1 MHPMERP
8 SFLLEHAHYAL
19 SICDL
24 PAKPVNSKRAQV
36 VNLLAVLA
44 TTVSQ
49 EGLEIVEHVHPLP
62 QPWVFPR
69 DIAFMRE
76 VQFVVQTRDHSL
88 SAQLCTGE
96 QHVWLGVTCT
106 FPDRSSQ

>member
-1 MHPMERP
+1 MVWI
-8 SFLLEHAHYAL
+8 LLCTGKWRGQRCTQWSVLPFVPEHVHYAL

-62 QPWVFPR
+62 RPWVFPH
-69 DIAFMRE
+69 DMAFMRE

-88 SAQLCTGE
+88 FA
-96 QHVWLGVTCT
+96 
-106 FPDRSSQ
+106 